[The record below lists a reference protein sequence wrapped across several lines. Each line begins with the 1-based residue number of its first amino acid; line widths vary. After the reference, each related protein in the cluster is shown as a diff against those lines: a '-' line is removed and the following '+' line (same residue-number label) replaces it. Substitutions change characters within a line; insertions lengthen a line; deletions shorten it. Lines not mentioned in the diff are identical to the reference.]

1 MIRRRTK
8 PFTDCEEPFKHL
20 NGKCSLEVVLKN
32 DVDFPKILGVKPPK
46 FKNKKSAISPK
57 KNTQS

>member
-20 NGKCSLEVVLKN
+20 NGKSSLEVALKK
-32 DVDFPKILGVKPPK
+32 DAKFPEILGIKRK
-46 FKNKKSAISPK
+46 A
-57 KNTQS
+57 